1 MHLLESS
8 DFSLLSHPTDN
19 MTDSRKQKLPLSSSL
34 PRLPSVTHEVPYP
47 YSPRPSHF
55 SHSRQSSLD
64 PTKHMP
70 EQRSKS
76 HLLQFL
82 DSQREEKAKK
92 QRELLDLDRQED
104 LQAIARWNMEL
115 QAEKQQE
122 MLVKQRKREAR
133 VKLERE
139 YAKEYKAR
147 VTKAVTERAAEEAQV
162 IRMIRQAQ
170 DDVKRQAEV
179 KAGLKRMFQDLIH
192 VNEQQKRQAIIQY
205 EAELRKDALMQ
216 RELVQ
221 KLARQDEARKQALKE
236 RIRKQQFFLLGEA
249 VPEGFEGKQRD
260 QMLYRKVLD
269 RQVKEHM
276 DRDVR
281 NWRKVRAQSDQW
293 TNDTKQI

>member
-1 MHLLESS
+1 M
-8 DFSLLSHPTDN
+8 
-19 MTDSRKQKLPLSSSL
+19 R
-34 PRLPSVTHEVPYP
+34 
-47 YSPRPSHF
+47 
-55 SHSRQSSLD
+55 
-64 PTKHMP
+64 

-76 HLLQFL
+76 NLMQFL
-82 DSQREEKAKK
+82 DCQREEKVKK
-92 QRELLDLDRQED
+92 QIELLDMDRQED

-133 VKLERE
+133 IKLERE
-139 YAKEYKAR
+139 YAKEYKVR
-147 VTKAVTERAAEEAQV
+147 VSKAATERAAEEAQV

-170 DDVKRQAEV
+170 DDVKRQAEI
-179 KAGLKRMFQDLIH
+179 KAGLKRMFQDLIL
-192 VNEQQKRQAIIQY
+192 VNEQQKRQAIVQY

-221 KLARQDEARKQALKE
+221 KLAKQDEARKQALKE

-281 NWRKVRAQSDQW
+281 NWRKVRTQSDQW

>member
-1 MHLLESS
+1 M
-8 DFSLLSHPTDN
+8 
-19 MTDSRKQKLPLSSSL
+19 
-34 PRLPSVTHEVPYP
+34 
-47 YSPRPSHF
+47 
-55 SHSRQSSLD
+55 
-64 PTKHMP
+64 
-70 EQRSKS
+70 
-76 HLLQFL
+76 QFL

-92 QRELLDLDRQED
+92 QRELLDMDRQED
-104 LQAIARWNMEL
+104 LQAIARWNTEL

-122 MLVKQRKREAR
+122 MLVKQRNREAR

-139 YAKEYKAR
+139 YAKEYKVR
-147 VTKAVTERAAEEAQV
+147 VSKAATERAAEEAQV

-170 DDVKRQAEV
+170 DDVKRQAEI

-205 EAELRKDALMQ
+205 EAELRKDAQMQ

-221 KLARQDEARKQALKE
+221 KLAKQDEARKQALKE

-249 VPEGFEGKQRD
+249 APEGFEGKQRD

-293 TNDTKQI
+293 TNSTKQI